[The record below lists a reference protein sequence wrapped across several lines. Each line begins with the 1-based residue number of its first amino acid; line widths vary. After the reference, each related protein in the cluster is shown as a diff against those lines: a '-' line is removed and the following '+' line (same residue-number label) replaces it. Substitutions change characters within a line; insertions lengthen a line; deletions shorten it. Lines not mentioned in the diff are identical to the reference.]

1 MIDCRYFAG
10 KRLFYSHNK
19 GLKGKTDITNSRRLR
34 RRIVLGR
41 ITGLYELFA
50 LKIDDTGYYYCGADD
65 DSSKLA
71 MKLVVRGIT
80 I

>member
-1 MIDCRYFAG
+1 VIDCRYFAG
-10 KRLFYSHNK
+10 KQLFYSHNK
-19 GLKGKTDITNSRRLR
+19 GLKGKTDITNSRR
-34 RRIVLGR
+34 VLGR
-41 ITGLYELFA
+41 STGLYELFA

-71 MKLVVRGIT
+71 VKLVVRGIT